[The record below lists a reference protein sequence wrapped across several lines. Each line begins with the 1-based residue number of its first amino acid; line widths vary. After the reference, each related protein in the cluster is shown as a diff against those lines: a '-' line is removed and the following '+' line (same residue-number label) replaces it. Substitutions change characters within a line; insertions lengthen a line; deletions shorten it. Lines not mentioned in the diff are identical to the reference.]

1 MNGNNILNTTDDF
14 CARLLKCR
22 QERTQPAR
30 PMPANGRTQMPAA
43 PADTAGTTIMP
54 PADMTPTTL
63 ESVNYLA
70 GLLTTYIG
78 HRMRVQFL
86 VGTTGPLMDINGT
99 LRQVGANYII
109 LQPVETDDLTVCDLY
124 SIKFVTIFF

>member
-1 MNGNNILNTTDDF
+1 
-14 CARLLKCR
+14 
-22 QERTQPAR
+22 
-30 PMPANGRTQMPAA
+30 MPANGRTQMPAA